1 MKKVFFIALAF
12 GALTLTSCKK
22 DWSCECSSGGN
33 AVTSTIKDMTH
44 KDAKE
49 QCDKGDFS
57 GFGVELECK
66 LK

>member
-1 MKKVFFIALAF
+1 MKKVFIFALVF

-22 DWSCECSSGGN
+22 DWSCECSTGGN
-33 AVTSTIKDMTH
+33 AASYTIKDMTR

-57 GFGVELECK
+57 GFGVEVECK